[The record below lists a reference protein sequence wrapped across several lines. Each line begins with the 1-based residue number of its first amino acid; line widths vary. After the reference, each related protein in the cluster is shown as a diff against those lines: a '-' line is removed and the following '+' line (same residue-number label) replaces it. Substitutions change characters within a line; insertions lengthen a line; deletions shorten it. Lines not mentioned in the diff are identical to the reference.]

1 MALTPAGLAPTVI
14 GGAGGVAALPDRA
27 VWGGALPDTGWI
39 PRAGRWGRNARGL
52 VTAGTG
58 RVGSSVS
65 PGRDNRGG
73 PAGSPWAAASPITLR
88 IRQNAQH
95 SPRHIVVLD
104 RAVIQD
110 WPCGPWRPAPRLTP
124 PGRVHMVAEGFGTEG
139 PFDSF
144 RVVVA
149 RLRGCAGT
157 PIFPDGGSR
166 SPRRVCPDS
175 LARRGDPW
183 PWNRPETYPSE
194 VCHAHA
200 GSPGP
205 VGPAPESPG
214 PVGATP

>member
-1 MALTPAGLAPTVI
+1 MI

-52 VTAGTG
+52 VAAGTG

-157 PIFPDGGSR
+157 PIFPDGGPR
-166 SPRRVCPDS
+166 SPRRVGGPVVTAGGWRTR
-175 LARRGDPW
+175 LQP
-183 PWNRPETYPSE
+183 TFQ
-194 VCHAHA
+194 A
-200 GSPGP
+200 GSSGASRLKPGP
-205 VGPAPESPG
+205 SAQDWVGGGRAG
-214 PVGATP
+214 GL